1 MLFRLSEPVKDR
13 VRTITA
19 DCGKEVT
26 GYATVTWA
34 LALECHLARPPVGAP
49 AERIREGIGATVLIE
64 VEEIQS
70 SASRGGCGGAGA
82 CQRPAAQGAGALRTD
97 RGTPSR
103 LMVRESVGHRHGW
116 PREYVPLVG
125 GAHVS

>member
-70 SASRGGCGGAGA
+70 SASRGGAVVQELVNDRQRRALAHCGPTEALQAG
-82 CQRPAAQGAGALRTD
+82 
-97 RGTPSR
+97 
-103 LMVRESVGHRHGW
+103 
-116 PREYVPLVG
+116 
-125 GAHVS
+125 